1 MLHLL
6 CSGIICLFL
15 IGFMAKI
22 QCWSLKLFW
31 SLKFKVVTFSPIDDM
46 TKNCNINTPLDTLG
60 TKRDH
65 FMSVRG

>member
-1 MLHLL
+1 MVLKFVCFCVYMNCRLMLHLL

-31 SLKFKVVTFSPIDDM
+31 SLKFKAVTFSPIDDM
-46 TKNCNINTPLDTLG
+46 TKN
-60 TKRDH
+60 
-65 FMSVRG
+65 